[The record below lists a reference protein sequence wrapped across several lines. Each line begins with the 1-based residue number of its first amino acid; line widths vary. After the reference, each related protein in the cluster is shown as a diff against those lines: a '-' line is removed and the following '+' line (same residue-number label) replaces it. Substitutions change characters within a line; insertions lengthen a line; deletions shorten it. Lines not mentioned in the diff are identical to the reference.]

1 MYRLSVRFVLLFL
14 TLSAVLFLFGCTT
27 PVAVVKPPRP
37 KPITCLQVSPDQL
50 ANLPAGFDGMTLEQQ
65 AKTILTLHAK
75 DGTVYQQVRVQL
87 HACQQFIKDAP

>member
-1 MYRLSVRFVLLFL
+1 MYRLSVPFVLLCL
-14 TLSAVLFLFGCTT
+14 ILCLALASGCSTT
-27 PVAVVKPPRP
+27 PVAVVKLPRP

-50 ANLPAGFDGMTLEQQ
+50 AALPAGFDGMTLEQQ

-75 DGTVYQQVRVQL
+75 DGTVYQQVLVQL